1 MARGI
6 IITMTNI
13 IYILTNPVLPDLIK
27 IGRTT
32 NLEERMRSLSSHS
45 GVPVPFECYYAC
57 EVKDAQDVERRLHG
71 AFGDN
76 RINPKREFFRIN
88 PERVKMIL
96 EALSLEDVT
105 PRSDVV
111 EDEEDAETLRRA
123 KERRPVFKFSIVD
136 VPVGAILHFIKE
148 ETVTCKVID
157 DKRVEFEGSST
168 SLSNAARTMLHRHG
182 GTLSAAQGPLYWIY
196 ENETLAERRVRM
208 ESEDSELGELE

>member
-1 MARGI
+1 M
-6 IITMTNI
+6 ITMTNI

-105 PRSDVV
+105 PTSDVV